1 MEKPESRIFSEWERH
16 FDNMP
21 RGAPWES
28 WTPSEDPEPNQIR
41 NTGKATQEAAFMYE
55 RRDRLPAAHTEKR
68 RETRNADRLINIYL
82 AEKTRLN
89 KAI

>member
-1 MEKPESRIFSEWERH
+1 MKQIPETLHSFRGSGTEADQKPH
-16 FDNMP
+16 
-21 RGAPWES
+21 
-28 WTPSEDPEPNQIR
+28 
-41 NTGKATQEAAFMYE
+41 KATQEAAFMYE